1 MRLPADQRR
10 AQLLEVAR
18 DRFADQGFHATS
30 MDEIAEAAGVTK
42 PVLYQH
48 FPSKRA
54 LYSELL
60 DDTGKQLLETIVESA
75 GTAQGRAAVESGF
88 RAYFKFAATN
98 RQGFRL
104 LLQTSVQD
112 DHEFSRAVKHI
123 VQGITDA
130 ISLLLADIPNDEH
143 RMTLAAAIVG
153 MAESVTR
160 QKLWARNTDLDPDEL
175 AGWVSELAWFGMR
188 GLRLESDL
196 S

>member
-54 LYSELL
+54 LYGELL
-60 DDTGKQLLETIVESA
+60 DHTGQQLLQTIVESA
-75 GTAQGRAAVESGF
+75 GTTQGRAAVEGGF
-88 RAYFKFAATN
+88 HAYFKFAATN

-112 DHEFSRAVKHI
+112 DLEFSRAVTGI
-123 VQGITDA
+123 VQGITQA
-130 ISLLLADIPNDEH
+130 ISLLLDDIPNDEH

-153 MAESVTR
+153 MAESVSR
-160 QKLWARNTDLDPDEL
+160 QKLWGRDTDIDPDEL
-175 AGWVSELAWFGMR
+175 ASWVSELAWFGMR
-188 GLRLESDL
+188 GIRVASDL

>member
-1 MRLPADQRR
+1 MLFDPPFRLPRLARTPTIQKSSEPCTEGLSLAVSREYFLRRTRHHFEQQRKR
-10 AQLLEVAR
+10 RVVEHPEYLPAKSRRRLE
-18 DRFADQGFHATS
+18 F
-30 MDEIAEAAGVTK
+30 
-42 PVLYQH
+42 L
-48 FPSKRA
+48 
-54 LYSELL
+54 
-60 DDTGKQLLETIVESA
+60 
-75 GTAQGRAAVESGF
+75 
-88 RAYFKFAATN
+88 
-98 RQGFRL
+98 
-104 LLQTSVQD
+104 QD

>member
-75 GTAQGRAAVESGF
+75 GTTQGRAAVEGGF

-104 LLQTSVQD
+104 LLQTAVQD
-112 DHEFSRAVKHI
+112 DLDFSRAVKGI
-123 VQGITDA
+123 VHGITEA
-130 ISLLLADIPNDEH
+130 ISLLLTDIPNEEH

-153 MAESVTR
+153 MAESVSR
-160 QKLWARNTDLDPDEL
+160 QKLWAHNTDIDPDQL